1 MKDQE
6 FRHFYDTLMGMK
18 SESMAYT
25 FWCAGWDAAQQA
37 NQQSEAQYEISYP
50 QNLS

>member
-1 MKDQE
+1 MMNQT
-6 FRHFYDTLMGMK
+6 FRQFYDNLPGIKT
-18 SESMAYT
+18 ESMAYT